1 MCGIVGFITKEVSKN
16 AVDRQQFMRDGLIM
30 DTLRGADAT
39 GIFMVPHAWTKA
51 TEQHQKVAYVTKKA
65 VPGHTFVTSADYS
78 KDLYPIRDW
87 RAVVGHNRAAT
98 RGKRND
104 ANAHPFQEGPVTMV
118 HNGTLT
124 TTYGLPTDQWDLNK
138 GRSKEDEVTVDSHV
152 LCHNLAEA
160 SVEEAADIISKI
172 RGAFALVWND
182 ARDESVNIVRNSER
196 PLHLAYGKDDDTL
209 YFMSESEMLYALTR
223 RGGIKIENIFY
234 PKPGVWMKWL
244 PDTPL
249 RKPIV
254 KEVELA
260 KQYSYQYSGRGRFRT
275 GYEDDD
281 TEYSKWAYG
290 GYYQNT
296 ASEVRGETATRV
308 ETAPKVEV
316 GPTATATGRI
326 PPGKRQ
332 AVSERDNRVL
342 LLGRRREVPDI
353 HQDNLLLYGLL
364 VDDRLPFLPHV
375 PHLPTLESETA
386 PTPVRAEGC
395 LYGGDAGRYS
405 AVVYNVP
412 NHVYQNSLASKIID
426 RRMWTVRPV
435 AVKWERNARYIEE
448 PIIICHMV
456 RPTYQQGVDDV
467 RPSADKPAVKLV
479 GNATIVD
486 GKVTYRGPADLPVT
500 SDEFMFLVRDGCA
513 VCNLPLGLLDSDTI
527 EWVDEHPICGDCQ
540 DIENESEYA

>member
-1 MCGIVGFITKEVSKN
+1 MCGIVGFITKEVGKN

-39 GIFMVPHAWTKA
+39 GIFMVPHAWTAA

-138 GRSKEDEVTVDSHV
+138 GRSKDDEVTVDSHV

-160 SVEEAADIISKI
+160 SPEEAEEIISKV
-172 RGAFALVWND
+172 RGAFALVWSD

-209 YFMSESEMLYALTR
+209 FFMSESEMLYALTR
-223 RGGIKIENIFY
+223 RGGIKIGNIFY
-234 PKPGVWMKWL
+234 PKPGIWMKWL

-249 RKPIV
+249 KSPIV

-260 KQYSYQYSGRGRFRT
+260 KAYSYQSSGRGRFRT
-275 GYEDDD
+275 GYDTDDD
-281 TEYSKWAYG
+281 TEYTRWAYG

-296 ASEVRGETATRV
+296 AGEVRTETATKV
-308 ETAPKVEV
+308 ETAPKVGV
-316 GPTATATGRI
+316 T

-375 PHLPTLESETA
+375 PRLNTLESETA

-395 LYGGDAGRYS
+395 LYGGDAGSYS

-412 NHVYQNSLASKIID
+412 NHVYQNSLKTKIHE

-448 PIIICHMV
+448 PVIICHLV

-467 RPSADKPAVKLV
+467 NPLNHEPVKLAA
-479 GNATIVD
+479 GSIVD
-486 GKVTYRGPADLPVT
+486 GQVKYNGPAALPVT
-500 SDEFMFLVRDGCA
+500 ADEFMFLVRDGCA
-513 VCNLPLGLLDSDTI
+513 VCNLPLGLMDSDTI
-527 EWVDEHPICGDCQ
+527 EWVDEHPICSDCQ
-540 DIENESEYA
+540 DIEEESEYA